1 MSAFVNSIFKPDL
14 HEAPQKR
21 QKRNRGDDLIQVAV
35 RNFSMDQSLFFKGTN
50 RSRGAAKTVQRHK
63 KEEVDGVM
71 NSGSRELPAKMTKEE
86 KLNGKAEACLGE
98 ADDQKGQVQEEALL
112 QDVETA
118 KLMYDVLR
126 LRGGGK
132 ENSSSDDEDHKTDNL
147 PSQNRICA
155 GVSSGDNK
163 GPNEEIADKDRCPE
177 NIVVSDSDS
186 GEEEE
191 EERPDSWK
199 FWELDKICL
208 RPPPLD
214 PPRRPDMAY
223 VNMTVNGAEN
233 EDGMEHFSLAKDRYR
248 RTDAQVDAVREARR
262 DQRRFGGGIYQCIEN
277 GKTNLFL
284 HIRKGSTKFVIITLL
299 HVEQNRKPV
308 IQFETFAKMNYESYT
323 TSDGVR
329 NRKNL
334 PEETETGFIW
344 YGHGGNTN
352 PLASSVYTFCERVDN
367 DVHFS
372 VGPCERITQAPG
384 ASQTLCSSEQC
395 GIVYWHF
402 AVKFFERL
410 GKQDY
415 QEAGQED
422 FALIEFKSGDRP
434 QELLWTDKDKVRT
447 SWRKFE
453 SVPEQESKTISKE
466 CMKRVEFVIKE
477 GLLPPSSFP
486 SPCYSPFI
494 ESWQELEP
502 MRRIPTSSP
511 W

>member
-1 MSAFVNSIFKPDL
+1 
-14 HEAPQKR
+14 
-21 QKRNRGDDLIQVAV
+21 
-35 RNFSMDQSLFFKGTN
+35 
-50 RSRGAAKTVQRHK
+50 
-63 KEEVDGVM
+63 M
-71 NSGSRELPAKMTKEE
+71 NSKSKELTE
-86 KLNGKAEACLGE
+86 K
-98 ADDQKGQVQEEALL
+98 ALL
-112 QDVETA
+112 PDREVE
-118 KLMYDVLR
+118 DSLR
-126 LRGGGK
+126 EVEAHQVEGGEIEAEDEVGGLDLFAVGTVSHSPLRIRGGGQEDDSDEESTK
-132 ENSSSDDEDHKTDNL
+132 E
-147 PSQNRICA
+147 P
-155 GVSSGDNK
+155 
-163 GPNEEIADKDRCPE
+163 PE
-177 NIVVSDSDS
+177 KKSRPEKIVVSDSDS
-186 GEEEE
+186 GEADPE
-191 EERPDSWK
+191 EERERPDAWK
-199 FWELDKICL
+199 YWELDKQCL

-248 RTDAQVDAVREARR
+248 RSDAQVDAVREARR

-284 HIRKGSTKFVIITLL
+284 HIRKGSTDFVIITLIR
-299 HVEQNRKPV
+299 VEQNQKPV

-334 PEETETGFIW
+334 PEETDTGFIW

-384 ASQTLCSSEQC
+384 ASQMLCSSKQC

-415 QEAGQED
+415 REAGQED
-422 FALIEFKSGDRP
+422 FALVEFKSADRP

-453 SVPEQESKTISKE
+453 SVPEQEKKTISKE
-466 CMKRVEFVIKE
+466 CIKRVEFAITE

-486 SPCYSPFI
+486 LPCYSPFI

-502 MRRIPTSSP
+502 LRRIPLSSH